1 MKQDIS
7 DLDVV
12 EVTVDQ
18 PCGLVEGARGT
29 VVDIHTTFATLELID
44 PRDGSTIG
52 LFEVPLADLRCVWS
66 VASGASVSRED

>member
-1 MKQDIS
+1 MRQEIS

-12 EVTVDQ
+12 EVTIDQ

-44 PRDGSTIG
+44 SRDGSTIG
-52 LFEVPLADLRCVWS
+52 LFEVPLADLRRVWS
-66 VASGASVSRED
+66 VTNGANVARED